1 MTEIKMVVGL
11 GNPGKEYERTRH
23 NIGFRVID
31 LLAGRL
37 NIKNLRKY
45 RFGWAL
51 GRAEFEGKKLILLK
65 PLRYMNCSGE
75 VVAAARVRF
84 GPVVGGLE
92 RLLVVTDDMALE
104 PGRIRI
110 RARGSAGGHNGL
122 ADMIEKLH
130 SSEFARLRVGIG
142 RGSSD
147 GLPPRLA
154 PALAQQQV
162 RAAQGGAA
170 GAARDYVL
178 SEPTLQESELIEQAM
193 QRAQQ
198 AVLCWVG
205 SGVEAAMNEFNS

>member
-1 MTEIKMVVGL
+1 MTETKMIVGL

-31 LLAGRL
+31 LLAERL

-45 RFGWAL
+45 RFGWAF

-75 VVAAARVRF
+75 VVAAALARF
-84 GPVVGGLE
+84 GPAPASGPCLLSQTAKGGGGPVVGGLE

-142 RGSSD
+142 RGGGD
-147 GLPPRLA
+147 D
-154 PALAQQQV
+154 
-162 RAAQGGAA
+162 AAAA
-170 GAARDYVL
+170 HDYVL
-178 SEPTLQESELIEQAM
+178 SEPTQQESELIEQAM

-198 AVLCWVG
+198 AVLCWVR
-205 SGVEAAMNEFNS
+205 SGVETAMNEFNN

>member
-1 MTEIKMVVGL
+1 
-11 GNPGKEYERTRH
+11 
-23 NIGFRVID
+23 
-31 LLAGRL
+31 
-37 NIKNLRKY
+37 
-45 RFGWAL
+45 
-51 GRAEFEGKKLILLK
+51 
-65 PLRYMNCSGE
+65 MNRSGE
-75 VVAAARVRF
+75 VVAAARARF

-142 RGSSD
+142 RGGGD
-147 GLPPRLA
+147 GLPLRLA
-154 PALAQQQV
+154 PALAQPPFLLSQESTGV
-162 RAAQGGAA
+162 RATQGEAA

-178 SEPTLQESELIEQAM
+178 SEPTPQESELIEQAM

>member
-31 LLAGRL
+31 LLAERL
-37 NIKNLRKY
+37 NIKKLRKY

-75 VVAAARVRF
+75 VVAAARAWF

-92 RLLVVTDDMALE
+92 NLLVVTDDMALE

-142 RGSSD
+142 RGGGD
-147 GLPPRLA
+147 GLA

-170 GAARDYVL
+170 GAAHDYVL
-178 SEPTLQESELIEQAM
+178 SEPTSQESELIEQAM

-198 AVLCWVG
+198 AVLCWVR

>member
-31 LLAGRL
+31 LLAERL
-37 NIKNLRKY
+37 NIKKLRKY
-45 RFGWAL
+45 RSGWAL

-75 VVAAARVRF
+75 VVAAARAWF

-142 RGSSD
+142 RGGDD
-147 GLPPRLA
+147 GLA

-162 RAAQGGAA
+162 RAAQDGAA

-205 SGVEAAMNEFNS
+205 SGVEATMNEFNS